1 MVSRASRRKTIA
13 TYVEVAPKRVFAGA
27 LDWPGW
33 ARSGRTEA
41 DAIQSLLAYAP
52 RYASGAGS
60 GFEAPNTLSDFAVV
74 ERLQGNVTTEFGAPG
89 KVPEADG
96 RELDGLELE
105 RQVGLLEAAWKALD
119 TAADAARGV
128 TLATGPRGGGRDLEK
143 MLEHVAGAES
153 SYLRKLGARY
163 VGPPEDVAALR
174 RTVVESLR
182 ARANREPLANLT
194 AVKQA
199 WSPRYFVRRAAWH
212 VLDHAWELEDRVP

>member
-1 MVSRASRRKTIA
+1 MLIA
-13 TYVEVAPKRVFAGA
+13 TYVEVAPKRVFAAA

-41 DAIQSLLAYAP
+41 DAIESLLAYAP
-52 RYASGAGS
+52 RYASAVGS
-60 GFEAPNTLSDFAVV
+60 AFKAPNTLSDFAVV

-163 VGPPEDVAALR
+163 IGPADDVAALR

-182 ARANREPLANLT
+182 ARAHGKPLVNPT

>member
-1 MVSRASRRKTIA
+1 MLIA

-52 RYASGAGS
+52 RYASVVGA
-60 GFEAPNTLSDFAVV
+60 GFEAPSTLSDFAVV

-128 TLATGPRGGGRDLEK
+128 PLATGPRGGGRDLAK
-143 MLEHVAGAES
+143 MLEHVSGAES

-163 VGPPEDVAALR
+163 VGPPDDVAALR

-182 ARANREPLANLT
+182 ARAQSEPLVNST
-194 AVKQA
+194 VVRKP
-199 WSPRYFVRRAAWH
+199 WPPRYFVRRVAWH
-212 VLDHAWELEDRVP
+212 VLDHAWELEDRSRP